1 MSKKEARDLIH
12 KFKNKQ
18 ATPEEEEKLRYWLH
32 YLNEDKP
39 TDLTGEEL
47 DRAEDDIW
55 DKLQFAEAH
64 RRSIIRP
71 WMAAAAA
78 VLVMFSVAGYFY
90 MGRND
95 NVPAKSQIATVK
107 AIVPGGNN
115 AVLTL
120 AGGKKIILNNAAEG
134 DLVKQSGITIRKTSA
149 GQIVY
154 DVSGGDNTDTEAP
167 ITYNTIETPIGGQ
180 YQVKLADGSMVW
192 LNAATKLRFPT
203 RFVGTERRVELSGEG
218 YFEVAHNKDMPFK
231 VQSSRQEVTVLGT
244 HFDISTYDDEPE
256 VRTVL
261 LQGSVRVSLLNKDT
275 KPALLKPGQ
284 QAMLAANGINVSTAD
299 TTVAVA
305 WKNGNFRFDDEK
317 LESVMRKVARWY
329 NVTVV
334 FDNEKLK
341 TETFNGVIQRFAKVS
356 DLLKMLEA
364 VGKVKFKVEG
374 NRIHVMKKI
383 N

>member
-1 MSKKEARDLIH
+1 MSKKEARDLID
-12 KFKNKQ
+12 KFKSNQ
-18 ATPEEEEKLRYWLH
+18 ATPEEEQKLRYWLH
-32 YLNEDKP
+32 HLNEDK
-39 TDLTGEEL
+39 LSELSGEEL
-47 DRAEDDIW
+47 AHAEDDIW
-55 DKLQFAEAH
+55 NRLQTDVQQK
-64 RRSIIRP
+64 RRAVSP

-78 VLVMFSVAGYFY
+78 VLMMFSVAGYFY
-90 MGRND
+90 MNHNEGA
-95 NVPAKSQIATVK
+95 PAKPRLTAK

-120 AGGKKIILNNAAEG
+120 ANGKKIILNSAAEG
-134 DLVKQSGITIRKTSA
+134 ELVKQSGMTIRKTSA

-154 DVSGGDNTDTEAP
+154 DVSGDAGQADTEAP
-167 ITYNTIETPIGGQ
+167 VTYNTIETPIGGQ

-203 RFVGTERRVELSGEG
+203 KFIGTERRVELSGEG
-218 YFEVAHNKDMPFK
+218 YFEVAHNKAMPFK
-231 VQSSRQEVTVLGT
+231 VQSSKQEVTVLGT

-261 LQGSVRVSLLNKDT
+261 LQGSVKVSLLNADA

-284 QAMLAANGINVSTAD
+284 QAMLAANSINVGPAD

-356 DLLKMLEA
+356 DLLNMLEA
-364 VGKVKFKVEG
+364 VGKVKFKVDG
-374 NRIHVMKKI
+374 NRIHVMKK
-383 N
+383 NH